1 VDIMPGGG
9 VSFKNLDELIKKL
22 PNIVAAHG
30 TKIVEI

>member
-1 VDIMPGGG
+1 
-9 VSFKNLDELIKKL
+9 NLDKLIKKL